1 MCLELNENNNIKNEL
16 EMMNKIKNKSLLFE
30 KFNTTSISK
39 LLVSMSGNN
48 GVKCEKLSISLYK
61 KFVTWYSTNKK
72 DCYFPETGFIHM
84 YPLKSLKTI
93 INIYEDREIQ
103 TNKLD
108 LFTNEIN
115 KSEKDNINMDND
127 TNMEVNIKS
136 TPGISQYDFSEIQIH
151 RDNLFYGMLLSSLS
165 GCLIY
170 FIHQNLT

>member
-16 EMMNKIKNKSLLFE
+16 EMMNKIKNKGLLFE
-30 KFNTTSISK
+30 KFNTTSVSK

-61 KFVTWYSTNKK
+61 KFVTWYSISKN

-84 YPLKSLKTI
+84 YPLKSLESI
-93 INIYEDREIQ
+93 IKIYENKEIQ

-115 KSEKDNINMDND
+115 KCVKDNTNVDNN
-127 TNMEVNIKS
+127 TNMEVTIKNS
-136 TPGISQYDFSEIQIH
+136 PGVSQYDFSEIQIH
-151 RDNLFYGMLLSSLS
+151 KNNLFYGMLLSSLS